1 MAIMYPQ
8 NISEYMPT
16 DSERIFYNALK
27 VQLPDTYEVFY
38 SVHWS
43 QYKNGVRQS
52 SEADFIVTSPDY
64 GYICLEVKGGN
75 QIRIEGNNN
84 WYVIDAEHGERKLK
98 RSPYLQA
105 EDSMYYFRKIFSQ
118 TYNIDYSGIFG
129 AGVAFPFYSLPN
141 TEVVSNRDRSCTIEL
156 EDMNSLEASI
166 KRIFKTAAGSSFGR
180 RMYSKMQHKLLL
192 ELIRKRI
199 AISAAAGALVKYKD
213 QQLQLINRVQDNYV
227 FLLQKMKSFYLKG
240 GAGTGKTWIAMK
252 MASAIAQHTDEKVL
266 FLCVSENLAI
276 KVKSLLRQNNVIVR
290 DMQTLTS
297 ELNLSNDTSTTI
309 IPDDMRY
316 DAIFVDEAQDFS
328 VEEGRL
334 VQKCLINP
342 SVSKLCAFYDDSQTL
357 TTDDFIY
364 PFGND
369 LPVFCLR
376 ENIRNTA
383 NIYAWAA
390 QKTNLGTEVIVNP
403 VEGPTPTTEYF
414 DDKLGLTYRL
424 EQLFKEYLEDEHLPS
439 SSITIIVDDIDHF
452 IRLFPDGIAKW
463 SFARMEEPTDSILCI
478 ASVAD
483 YKGLESDMVIYIHG
497 DNSSV
502 NERYT
507 AYTRAK
513 YYLIELIRR
522 NF

>member
-27 VQLPDTYEVFY
+27 TQLPDTYEVFY

-52 SEADFIVTSPDY
+52 SESDFIVTSPDY

-98 RSPYLQA
+98 KSPYLQA
-105 EDSMYYFRKIFSQ
+105 EDSMYYFKKIFSQ
-118 TYNIDYSGIFG
+118 TYNIDYSGIYG

-141 TEVVSNRDRSCTIEL
+141 SEVISNRDRSCTIEL
-156 EDMNSLEASI
+156 EDMNSLEVSI

-180 RMYSKMQHKLLL
+180 RMYSKTQHKLLL

-227 FLLQKMKSFYLKG
+227 YLLQNMKSFYLKG

-252 MASAIAQHTDEKVL
+252 MAASIAQAPGKKVL
-266 FLCVSENLAI
+266 FLCVSENLAL
-276 KVKSLLRQNNVIVR
+276 KVKGLLQGDNVIVK
-290 DMQTLTS
+290 DMKTLIN
-297 ELNLSNDTSTTI
+297 EMNLPVDKSDATV
-309 IPDDMRY
+309 PDDMKY
-316 DAIFVDEAQDFS
+316 DAIFIDEAQDFNT
-328 VEEGRL
+328 EDGQII
-334 VQKCLINP
+334 QKCLLDPAI
-342 SVSKLCAFYDDSQTL
+342 SKLCAFYDDSQNL
-357 TTDDFIY
+357 ITDDFIY

-390 QKTNLGTEVIVNP
+390 QETNLGVEVIVNP
-403 VEGPTPTTEYF
+403 VEGPTPTTEFF

-424 EQLFKEYLEDEHLPS
+424 EQLFKEYLEDEHLPPN
-439 SSITIIVDDIDHF
+439 SITIIVDNVEHF
-452 IRLFPDGIAKW
+452 LDLYPGGIAKW
-463 SFARMEEPTDSILCI
+463 SFGRMINPTDSLLRI
-478 ASVAD
+478 ASVSD

-497 DNSSV
+497 ENSSV

>member
-8 NISEYMPT
+8 NISEYLPT

-27 VQLPDTYEVFY
+27 TQLPDSYEVFY

-43 QYKNGVRQS
+43 QIKNGIRET

-75 QIRIEGNNN
+75 QIRIEGNNS

-98 RSPYLQA
+98 KSPYLQA
-105 EDSMYYFRKIFSQ
+105 EDSMYYFKKIFSQ

-156 EDMNSLEASI
+156 GDMNSLEVSI

-180 RMYSKMQHKLLL
+180 RMYSKTQHKLLL

-199 AISAAAGALVKYKD
+199 AISAAAGALVKYKE
-213 QQLQLINRVQDNYV
+213 QQFQLINRVQDNYV
-227 FLLQKMKSFYLKG
+227 YLLQNIRSFYLKG

-252 MASAIAQHTDEKVL
+252 IASSIAQNPEERVL
-266 FLCVSENLAI
+266 FLCISENLALT
-276 KVKSLLRQNNVIVR
+276 VRGLLQKENVIVK
-290 DMQTLTS
+290 DMKTLMS
-297 ELNLSNDTSTTI
+297 ELNVPADCSTITI
-309 IPDDMRY
+309 PSDMRY
-316 DAIFVDEAQDFS
+316 DAIFVDEAQDFN
-328 VEEGRL
+328 VAEGHIIR
-334 VQKCLINP
+334 KCLANP
-342 SVSKLCAFYDDSQTL
+342 MESKLCVFFDDSQTL
-357 TTDDFIY
+357 TTGDFIY

-390 QKTNLGTEVIVNP
+390 KETNLGMEVIVNP
-403 VEGPTPTTEYF
+403 VEGPTPTTEFF

-439 SSITIIVDDIDHF
+439 SSITIVVDDIDHF
-452 IRLFPDGIAKW
+452 IGLFPEGIAKW
-463 SFARMEEPTDSILCI
+463 SFEHMGEPTDRKLRV

-483 YKGLESDMVIYIHG
+483 YKGLESDMVIYVHG
-497 DNSSV
+497 VNSSV

>member
-1 MAIMYPQ
+1 MYPQ
-8 NISEYMPT
+8 NISEYLPT

-27 VQLPDTYEVFY
+27 NQLPDTYEIFY

-43 QYKNGVRQS
+43 QYKNGVRQT
-52 SEADFIVTSPDY
+52 SESDFIVTSPDY

-98 RSPYLQA
+98 KSPYLQA
-105 EDSMYYFRKIFSQ
+105 EDSMYYFRKLFSN
-118 TYNIDYSGIFG
+118 TYNIDYSGIYG

-141 TEVVSNRDRSCTIEL
+141 TELVSNRDRSCTIEL
-156 EDMNSLEASI
+156 EDMNSLETSI

-180 RMYSKMQHKLLL
+180 RMYSKTQHKLLL

-199 AISAAAGALVKYKD
+199 AISAAAGALVKYKE

-227 FLLQKMKSFYLKG
+227 YLLKNMKSFYLKG

-252 MASAIAQHTDEKVL
+252 MAASSANTSGEKVL
-266 FLCVSENLAI
+266 FLCVSRNLAI
-276 KVKSLLRQNNVIVR
+276 KVKSILQGDGVIVK
-290 DMQTLTS
+290 DMKSLIS
-297 ELNLSNDTSTTI
+297 EISAFEDYSNGI
-309 IPDDMRY
+309 IPESMKY
-316 DAIFVDEAQDFS
+316 DAIYIDEAQDFNS
-328 VEEGRL
+328 AEGEL
-334 VQKCLINP
+334 IKKCLRDPVN
-342 SVSKLCAFYDDSQTL
+342 SKLCAFYDDSQNLITEG
-357 TTDDFIY
+357 FIY
-364 PFGND
+364 PFGNN

-390 QKTNLGTEVIVNP
+390 QETNLGVEVIVNP

-414 DDKLGLTYRL
+414 EDKLGLVYRL
-424 EQLFKEYLEDEHLPS
+424 EQLFKEYLEDEQLPS
-439 SSITIIVDDIDHF
+439 NSITIIVDDIDHF
-452 IRLFPDGIAKW
+452 TRMFPDGIAKW
-463 SFARMEEPTDSILCI
+463 SFGRMVEPTENLLRI
-478 ASVAD
+478 ASVED
-483 YKGLESDMVIYIHG
+483 YKGLESDMVIYIHAE
-497 DNSSV
+497 NSSG

>member
-16 DSERIFYNALK
+16 DSERIVYNALK
-27 VQLPDTYEVFY
+27 SQLTDTYEVFY

-43 QYKNGVRQS
+43 QYKNGVRQM
-52 SEADFIVTSPDY
+52 SESDFIVTSPDY

-84 WYVIDAEHGERKLK
+84 WYVNDAEHGERKLK
-98 RSPYLQA
+98 KSPYVQA
-105 EDSMYYFRKIFSQ
+105 EDSMFYFKKLFSQ
-118 TYNIDYSGIFG
+118 TYNIDYSGIYG

-141 TEVVSNRDRSCTIEL
+141 SEIVSNRDRSCTIEL
-156 EDMNSLEASI
+156 KDMNSLETSI

-180 RMYSKMQHKLLL
+180 RMYSKTQHKLLL

-227 FLLQKMKSFYLKG
+227 YLLQNMKSFYLKG

-252 MASAIAQHTDEKVL
+252 MAASVAQTPGTRVL
-266 FLCVSENLAI
+266 FVCVSKNLASM
-276 KVKSLLRQNNVIVR
+276 VKTFMQGRNVFVK
-290 DMQTLTS
+290 DMKTLIS
-297 ELNLSNDTSTTI
+297 ELNCSSDMEDITI
-309 IPDDMRY
+309 PVEMKY
-316 DAIFVDEAQDFS
+316 DAIFIDEAQDFTMD
-328 VEEGRL
+328 EG
-334 VQKCLINP
+334 QIIKKCLASP
-342 SVSKLCAFYDDSQTL
+342 KTSKLCAFFDDSQNLITQG
-357 TTDDFIY
+357 FIY

-383 NIYAWAA
+383 NIYTWAA
-390 QKTNLGTEVIVNP
+390 QKTNLGVEVIVNP

-424 EQLFKEYLEDEHLPS
+424 EQLFKEYLEDEQLPS
-439 SSITIIVDDIDHF
+439 SSITIIVDDIEHF
-452 IRLFPDGIAKW
+452 MGLYPCGIAKW
-463 SFARMEEPTDSILCI
+463 SFGQMINPTESMLRI
-478 ASVAD
+478 ATVED
-483 YKGLESDMVIYIHG
+483 YKGLESDMVIFIH
-497 DNSSV
+497 DENSSV